1 MCWPCYRLDAL
12 HRKQKLHA
20 VRVLSVSEVID
31 QTPNEEAGLS
41 LRVTREE
48 KVSVIRSL
56 LTWNMIP
63 ERSQDVL

>member
-31 QTPNEEAGLS
+31 QTPNEENRALVAGNK
-41 LRVTREE
+41 RG
-48 KVSVIRSL
+48 K
-56 LTWNMIP
+56 
-63 ERSQDVL
+63 DVCN